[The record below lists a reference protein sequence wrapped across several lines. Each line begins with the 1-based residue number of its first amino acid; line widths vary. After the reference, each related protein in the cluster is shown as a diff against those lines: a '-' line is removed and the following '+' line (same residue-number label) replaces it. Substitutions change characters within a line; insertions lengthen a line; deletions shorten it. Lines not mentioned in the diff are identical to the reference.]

1 MLSYFSNNRWSLQNA
16 LNRQEN
22 RIVGGGTSL
31 AGSEMTALDLWRT
44 VSIAFIYAACAEFV
58 LVNFLGKR
66 STKKSKVSQLQE
78 LLDHQ
83 RQKMQQQLD
92 KLRLEFNSRMNMRAS
107 TPQVSFCYVYQSI
120 NTRYKYLG
128 NFEKIQHVFWVFF
141 VTNFEIQFI
150 EGNNCTTSSSSTM
163 AYIPS
168 LSLPVYVIFMFKV

>member
-107 TPQVSFCYVYQSI
+107 TPQVSYLEQSTLNGI
-120 NTRYKYLG
+120 PGPWSRHCHALCHGKSRYIAASVSGL
-128 NFEKIQHVFWVFF
+128 
-141 VTNFEIQFI
+141 
-150 EGNNCTTSSSSTM
+150 
-163 AYIPS
+163 
-168 LSLPVYVIFMFKV
+168 

>member
-92 KLRLEFNSRMNMRAS
+92 KIRLEFNSRMNMRAS
-107 TPQVSFCYVYQSI
+107 TPQVSYFFYYQ
-120 NTRYKYLG
+120 NYKYLP
-128 NFEKIQHVFWVFF
+128 NFSKKIFSYSIFKNPIYRWQY
-141 VTNFEIQFI
+141 
-150 EGNNCTTSSSSTM
+150 NCTSSSRLGL
-163 AYIPS
+163 AP
-168 LSLPVYVIFMFKV
+168 YVGKCIKFKS

>member
-1 MLSYFSNNRWSLQNA
+1 M
-16 LNRQEN
+16 
-22 RIVGGGTSL
+22 

-92 KLRLEFNSRMNMRAS
+92 KIRLEFNSRMNMRAS
-107 TPQVSFCYVYQSI
+107 TPQVSYFTAGQ
-120 NTRYKYLG
+120 
-128 NFEKIQHVFWVFF
+128 KI
-141 VTNFEIQFI
+141 
-150 EGNNCTTSSSSTM
+150 
-163 AYIPS
+163 
-168 LSLPVYVIFMFKV
+168 

>member
-107 TPQVSFCYVYQSI
+107 TPQVSFCYVQGV
-120 NTRYKYLG
+120 YKYLG
-128 NFEKIQHVFWVFF
+128 NFEKILHVFGFF
-141 VTNFEIQFI
+141 SKPILKSNLSRAIIALLAVVVVLWPIYPV
-150 EGNNCTTSSSSTM
+150 SR
-163 AYIPS
+163 S
-168 LSLPVYVIFMFKV
+168 LCM

>member
-107 TPQVSFCYVYQSI
+107 TPQVSFCYVYQII

-128 NFEKIQHVFWVFF
+128 NFEKILHVFGFF
-141 VTNFEIQFI
+141 SKPILKSNLSRAIIALLAVVVVLWPIYLV
-150 EGNNCTTSSSSTM
+150 SR
-163 AYIPS
+163 S
-168 LSLPVYVIFMFKV
+168 LCM